1 MANAGLLDQRFA
13 LDWVQKYIHLFGGD
27 PHRVTVM
34 GESAGGGAIMYQ
46 ITAYGGGKGPVPFRR
61 AITQSAYL
69 QAIPPVL
76 QNRAYQAVLAAANVS
91 TYKELK
97 SIPSSDLQTANS
109 LVVGNAEPYGS
120 FVFGRKIKA
129 PLVSDEFLTR
139 DQVL

>member
-13 LDWVQKYIHLFGGD
+13 LEWVQKYIHLFGGD

-46 ITAYGGGKGPVPFRR
+46 ITAYGGAKGPVPFRR

-69 QAIPPVL
+69 QPIQPAL
-76 QNRAYQAVLAAANVS
+76 QNRAYRAVLAAANVS
-91 TYKELK
+91 TYEELK
-97 SIPSSDLQTANS
+97 STPSSDLQTANS

-120 FVFGRKIKA
+120 FVFGREIKA
-129 PLVSDEFLTR
+129 TIVSNEFLTH
-139 DQVL
+139 DQVP